1 MPPRPARRRRLS
13 STMPDAAGRPALLA
27 ALHAS
32 AFDDLPPPWT
42 AAAFAQLLAAPGV
55 TLVLA
60 PDPQPRG
67 FVLARQ
73 AGPEAE
79 ILTLAVHPDARRRG
93 LGRRLLALLEASL
106 PGAEEIFLEVAE
118 TNAAARAL
126 YAQSGYREVGR
137 RPRYFRRVTAPDV
150 DALVLRK
157 LLQPAHFI

>member
-1 MPPRPARRRRLS
+1 MPE
-13 STMPDAAGRPALLA
+13 AADRPALLA

-42 AAAFAQLLAAPGV
+42 AEAFAALLADPAVILMLDP
-55 TLVLA
+55 A
-60 PDPQPRG
+60 PDPRG
-67 FVLARQ
+67 FLLARR

-93 LGRRLLALLEASL
+93 LGLRLLGLLEATL
-106 PGAEEIFLEVAE
+106 DGTEEIFLEVAE

-126 YAQSGYREVGR
+126 YDRGGYRAVGLR
-137 RPRYFRRVTAPDV
+137 RRYFRRDTGPDV

-157 LLQPAHFI
+157 LLQPANFI